1 MIKLKSFIAT
11 MFVAGL
17 FSGHAMAQ
25 DGAGYA
31 LNDTTARS
39 TFYFGAGTSNDDGPD
54 AADETPLVIGFT
66 HQPMNSKMVWGLD
79 IAREGTMLDSTYGQ
93 DRAVS
98 SAISFNLLVGRNFVE
113 TAKYKVDGALILG
126 VREEAQDCPAS
137 FLGYQC
143 YADTDPETEYTGNFG
158 ALATI
163 SLEKMV
169 IGVRATSE
177 SAQVLV
183 GFRF

>member
-1 MIKLKSFIAT
+1 MTQFKA
-11 MFVAGL
+11 L
-17 FSGHAMAQ
+17 FTTLGFAALISGQALAQ
-25 DGAGYA
+25 DGAGYNLA
-31 LNDTTARS
+31 DTTSRS

-54 AADETPLVIGFT
+54 TADETPLVVGFT

-79 IAREGTMLDSTYGQ
+79 MAREGTMLDSTYGQ

-98 SAISFNLLVGRNFVE
+98 SALSFNLLVGRNFIE

-126 VREEAQDCPAS
+126 VREEAQDCPSS

-143 YADTDPETEYTGNFG
+143 YADSAPDTEYTGNFG
-158 ALATI
+158 AMATV
-163 SLEKMV
+163 SVEKMV
-169 IGVRATSE
+169 IGVRATGE